1 MVKKSLVS
9 APGKIILSG
18 EHSVVY
24 GQPAVLG
31 AINRRLFIEIEKSE
45 DKLEII
51 SDEDTVLAYYA
62 LQKIEEFLGKKIN
75 NFKIKIKSEIPINR
89 GMGSSAALSVAM
101 VGGVF
106 HWLNEEWNKSLINR
120 IAYEIEKK
128 QHQNPSGC
136 DNSIS
141 LFGGLIIFQKGKIKK
156 LDFADLPNFIL
167 LDSGQAVES
176 TGEMVSRV
184 SAKSQK
190 IFNKIG
196 DITLRLIEVLK
207 KGKPDGFKNL
217 ISENERLLEKLG
229 VVGEKAKKII
239 REIEDLGGAAKIC
252 GAGGVKEGSGILLCY
267 HQKQEILLGFAKK
280 NQIPNYQLKFEKE
293 GLRNE
298 N

>member
-51 SDEDTVLAYYA
+51 SDEDSALAYYA

-75 NFKIKIKSEIPINR
+75 NLKIKIKSEIPINR

-101 VGGVF
+101 IGGVF
-106 HWLNEEWNKSLINR
+106 RWFNREWDKNLIYK
-120 IAYEIEKK
+120 IAHKIERK
-128 QHQNPSGC
+128 QHQNSSGC
-136 DNSIS
+136 DISIS

-156 LDFADLPNFIL
+156 LDFTDLPNFIL

-184 SAKSQK
+184 SAKSQN
-190 IFNKIG
+190 FLNKMG

-217 ISENERLLEKLG
+217 ILENERLLEKLG

-252 GAGGVKEGSGILLCY
+252 GAGGIKKGSGILLCY
-267 HQKQEILLGFAKK
+267 HQEPEILLSFAKK
-280 NQIPNYQLKFEKE
+280 NQIPSYQLKLEKE